1 MGIEIKGEMFSED
14 DYNEIVKECRKFKRW
29 SIDPDEK
36 EVYLQLVHEK
46 EIINGVGVT
55 FDIYPYKFLYYLMD
69 NVFTTNSRKIPL
81 FSYQLDLKIE
91 TDSYVYREYKTVAQ
105 KNKGWLAA
113 TLCDKDDPKCDFVG
127 QLTWQC
133 GDVDFLE
140 VGIKMRHGISDAILK
155 DIANITSE
163 LRKKHLKN
171 LKNLDIERKSGD
183 SAVKTS
189 YDIYLYRVGNANTT
203 YV

>member
-1 MGIEIKGEMFSED
+1 M
-14 DYNEIVKECRKFKRW
+14 
-29 SIDPDEK
+29 
-36 EVYLQLVHEK
+36 
-46 EIINGVGVT
+46 
-55 FDIYPYKFLYYLMD
+55 
-69 NVFTTNSRKIPL
+69 
-81 FSYQLDLKIE
+81 
-91 TDSYVYREYKTVAQ
+91 
-105 KNKGWLAA
+105 
-113 TLCDKDDPKCDFVG
+113 CDKDDPKCDFVG

-155 DIANITSE
+155 DIDNITSE

-171 LKNLDIERKSGD
+171 LKNLDIERESGD

>member
-1 MGIEIKGEMFSED
+1 
-14 DYNEIVKECRKFKRW
+14 
-29 SIDPDEK
+29 
-36 EVYLQLVHEK
+36 
-46 EIINGVGVT
+46 
-55 FDIYPYKFLYYLMD
+55 MD
-69 NVFTTNSRKIPL
+69 NLFTTNSRKIPL

-133 GDVDFLE
+133 GD
-140 VGIKMRHGISDAILK
+140 
-155 DIANITSE
+155 
-163 LRKKHLKN
+163 
-171 LKNLDIERKSGD
+171 
-183 SAVKTS
+183 
-189 YDIYLYRVGNANTT
+189 IYLYRVGNANIT